1 MVRNRNQVISYL
13 KKFREEKTSKY
24 HIERIGVFGSV
35 AKETASE
42 KSDLD
47 IVVKLSKQ
55 DMFDIIGIKQDLE
68 EGLNVSVDVVSY
80 RERMNAFLKKR
91 IDEDAIYV

>member
-1 MVRNRNQVISYL
+1 MFKDRNQIISYL

-35 AKETASE
+35 AKKTATE
-42 KSDLD
+42 NSDLD

-55 DMFDIIGIKQDLE
+55 DLFDIIGIKQDLE
-68 EGLNVSVDVVSY
+68 EDLNVSVDVVSY
-80 RERMNAFLKKR
+80 RKQMNAFLKRR

>member
-68 EGLNVSVDVVSY
+68 EGLNV
-80 RERMNAFLKKR
+80 
-91 IDEDAIYV
+91 

>member
-1 MVRNRNQVISYL
+1 MVRNRNQVINYL

-35 AKETASE
+35 AKETATE

-55 DMFDIIGIKQDLE
+55 DLFDIIGI
-68 EGLNVSVDVVSY
+68 NVLDHIIVGCESY
-80 RERMNAFLKKR
+80 FSFK
-91 IDEDAIYV
+91 

>member
-1 MVRNRNQVISYL
+1 MVKDRNQVISYL

-24 HIERIGVFGSV
+24 HIERIGIFGSV
-35 AKETASE
+35 AKETATE

-55 DMFDIIGIKQDLE
+55 DLFDIIGIKQDLE
-68 EGLNVSVDVVSY
+68 EDLNVSVDVVSY
-80 RERMNAFLKKR
+80 REQMNAFLKRR

>member
-1 MVRNRNQVISYL
+1 MVRDRNQVISYL
-13 KKFREEKTSKY
+13 KKFKEEKTSKY

-35 AKETASE
+35 AKETATE

-47 IVVKLSKQ
+47 IVVKLRKQ
-55 DMFDIIGIKQDLE
+55 DLFDIIGIKQDLE
-68 EGLNVSVDVVSY
+68 EGLNVSVDIVSY
-80 RERMNAFLKKR
+80 REQMNAFLKKR

>member
-1 MVRNRNQVISYL
+1 MIRDRNQVINYL

-24 HIERIGVFGSV
+24 HIERIGIFGSV
-35 AKETASE
+35 AKETATE

-55 DMFDIIGIKQDLE
+55 DLFDIIGIKQDLE
-68 EGLNVSVDVVSY
+68 EDLNVSVDVVSY
-80 RERMNAFLKKR
+80 REQMNAFLKRR